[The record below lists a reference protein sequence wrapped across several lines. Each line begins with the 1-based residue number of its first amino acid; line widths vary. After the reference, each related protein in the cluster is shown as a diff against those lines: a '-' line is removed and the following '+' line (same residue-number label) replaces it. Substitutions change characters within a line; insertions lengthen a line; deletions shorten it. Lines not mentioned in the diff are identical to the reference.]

1 MSLFDKIKKVVV
13 GEKMSEKP
21 MMKLTMLGA
30 RGVGKT
36 SVLTSMYNNMNTAIN
51 DTSLHIV
58 ADQGTSHILS
68 EKTNALKKMFF
79 SNNDIS
85 DTVHAGIAG
94 DSAVSIF
101 NFDFGMNTENIN
113 MGLEIRDY
121 PGEYV
126 KKQPNV
132 VKQYIAE
139 SNAIIVAIDTPHL
152 MECDGRYNEGK
163 NFTSLI
169 TSFFKQTLNAES
181 DEKLIM
187 LVPLKCERY
196 YHEGRINEVTAQ
208 VRDTYRDLIRFLK
221 DKDNINGIAGKFA
234 CVITP
239 IQTVG
244 EIVFDSFE
252 TLPNGEVD
260 ELVVDGLPVPRKVNY
275 KYLKGGA
282 VYAPVY
288 CEQPLYYVLS
298 FVGKQYMRMRDEK
311 ASSGLLF
318 RLMKLWDLMPN
329 INVFLEEIH
338 RFDEKKADNLDGFV
352 TVWGR
357 GKV

>member
-1 MSLFDKIKKVVV
+1 MSLLDKLKKVVV
-13 GEKMSEKP
+13 GEAITEKP
-21 MMKLTMLGA
+21 VMKLTMLGA

-51 DTSLHIV
+51 DTRLHIV
-58 ADQGTSHILS
+58 ADQGTNKILS
-68 EKTNALKKMFF
+68 EKTTALKRMFF

-94 DSAVSIF
+94 DSAVSVF
-101 NFDFGMNTENIN
+101 NFDFGMNTQNIN
-113 MGLEIRDY
+113 MGLEIRDF

-126 KKQPNV
+126 MKQPDV
-132 VKQYIAE
+132 VKQYISE
-139 SNAIIVAIDTPHL
+139 SNAIIIAIDTPHL

-163 NFTSLI
+163 NHTSLI
-169 TSFFKQTLNAES
+169 TSFFKQTLNADS

-196 YHEGRINEVTAQ
+196 YHDGRINEVTEK
-208 VRDTYRDLIRFLK
+208 VRDTYRELIRFVK
-221 DKDNINGIAGKFA
+221 DKGNQNGMFGKFA

-244 EIVFDSFE
+244 EIVFDGFQL
-252 TLPNGEVD
+252 LPNGEVD
-260 ELVVDGLPVPRKVNY
+260 ELMIGEKPIPRKVNY

-288 CEQPLYYVLS
+288 CEQPLYYLLS
-298 FVGKQYMRMRDEK
+298 FVGKQYLRIRDEK

-318 RLMKLWDLMPN
+318 KLMKLWDLMPN
-329 INVFLEEIH
+329 VNEFLEEIH
-338 RFDEKKADNLDGFV
+338 CFEAKKADNLDGFV
-352 TVWGR
+352 TVCGR

>member
-1 MSLFDKIKKVVV
+1 MSLLDKLKKAVV
-13 GEKMSEKP
+13 GERMTEKP

-51 DTSLHIV
+51 DTRLHIV
-58 ADQGTSHILS
+58 ADQGTSMILG
-68 EKTNALKKMFF
+68 EKTKALKKMFF

-126 KKQPNV
+126 KKQPDV

-163 NFTSLI
+163 NYTSLI

-196 YHEGRINEVTAQ
+196 YHEGRINEVTEK
-208 VRDTYRDLIRFLK
+208 VRDTYRDLIRFIK
-221 DKDNINGIAGKFA
+221 DKDNKNGMFGKFA

-244 EIVFDSFE
+244 EIVFDGFE
-252 TLPNGEVD
+252 LLPNGEVD
-260 ELVVDGLPVPRKVNY
+260 ELIIDELPVPRKVNY

-282 VYAPVY
+282 VYAPTY

-298 FVGKQYMRMRDEK
+298 FVGKQYMRMREAK
-311 ASSGLLF
+311 NSTGLIF
-318 RLMKLWDLMPN
+318 KLMKLWDLMPN
-329 INVFLEEIH
+329 INEFLGEIH
-338 RFDEKKADNLDGFV
+338 CFEEKKADNLDGFV
-352 TVWGR
+352 TVCGR